1 MANLD
6 KNFGLYNNVDKK
18 RRNCLS
24 TAPIRGVF
32 AMSQGPH
39 TLNPARN
46 VLYVTIVLVQMRFSW
61 DGSAIRFLLQGG
73 LSMCLVG

>member
-39 TLNPARN
+39 TLN
-46 VLYVTIVLVQMRFSW
+46 YVTIVLYIWGDILIV
-61 DGSAIRFLLQGG
+61 
-73 LSMCLVG
+73 

>member
-1 MANLD
+1 MVNLD

-46 VLYVTIVLVQMRFSW
+46 VLYVTIVLYIWGDILIV
-61 DGSAIRFLLQGG
+61 
-73 LSMCLVG
+73 

>member
-46 VLYVTIVLVQMRFSW
+46 VLYVTIV
-61 DGSAIRFLLQGG
+61 
-73 LSMCLVG
+73 